1 MLNLLSAFLALLF
14 GFLFLYIIF
23 AFIVWAFSFSDPTKS
38 FEEEF
43 GSKFWESI
51 KFWRKLLKSLLIVS
65 VPLGAGV
72 YWEINYF
79 GETSVFSLIG
89 FFVWGNA
96 GIIILCLLIEL
107 LLRKIKNFYNYLF
120 KK

>member
-1 MLNLLSAFLALLF
+1 MLNLLYALLALLF
-14 GFLFLYIIF
+14 SILFLCIIY

-38 FEEEF
+38 LEEEF
-43 GSKFWESI
+43 GTKFWEST

-79 GETSVFSLIG
+79 GETSVFSLIAYM
-89 FFVWGNA
+89 VWGNV